1 MRVVRPAAA
10 NMPPDIPQTRA
21 PICLGSLPLGLRY
34 PGLPSGRHYI
44 CVEGLSLRVVAQAR
58 GEPAILTNHSTAG
71 DSPAAAWRL
80 CRRHTRSAV
89 CPTVPV
95 DRTIDALRQRLI
107 RSEMSDRDS
116 LSRLTERE
124 KVCLR
129 QWLQH
134 KSAKEIAAD
143 LGISH
148 HAVEKRL
155 KIARIKLSAT
165 SSLEAARMLAEA
177 EGYGQAVAHSPDL
190 GSGAL
195 PLQSDSV
202 RPAVVGVAIMILVG
216 AILSGFLLQPAV
228 FSQAAN
234 NQAGSSAAGVSSPA
248 SAPTP
253 GTEAILRRLVAGLA
267 SGSPDYDKLSPQF
280 AEVVRRDLP
289 MTHPLFS
296 SMGELKSVTFRGRGP
311 MGEDTY
317 DLVFAHGAVKMS
329 AVLDAEGRMT
339 GGILQPIASPATSG
353 PASGPAAGT
362 EAALRRLVAGLAS
375 GSPDYDKL
383 SPQFAEIVRRDLPM
397 THGLFS
403 SMGELK
409 SVTFRERGGMG
420 DDVYDLVFAKG
431 EVIMSAALDSDGRM
445 AAGILRPPGAPA
457 H

>member
-1 MRVVRPAAA
+1 
-10 NMPPDIPQTRA
+10 
-21 PICLGSLPLGLRY
+21 
-34 PGLPSGRHYI
+34 
-44 CVEGLSLRVVAQAR
+44 
-58 GEPAILTNHSTAG
+58 
-71 DSPAAAWRL
+71 
-80 CRRHTRSAV
+80 
-89 CPTVPV
+89 
-95 DRTIDALRQRLI
+95 
-107 RSEMSDRDS
+107 
-116 LSRLTERE
+116 
-124 KVCLR
+124 
-129 QWLQH
+129 
-134 KSAKEIAAD
+134 
-143 LGISH
+143 
-148 HAVEKRL
+148 
-155 KIARIKLSAT
+155 
-165 SSLEAARMLAEA
+165 
-177 EGYGQAVAHSPDL
+177 
-190 GSGAL
+190 
-195 PLQSDSV
+195 
-202 RPAVVGVAIMILVG
+202 MILVG